1 MPDCVTHYQFGQDVF
16 ERLDEDL
23 KSCVLAY
30 KREYDTGLQGP
41 DIFFFY
47 KPYRRNDT
55 VKYGH
60 GWHEKP
66 GVRMFGPLSEAA
78 REGAALSYLTGLVCH
93 YALDSSC
100 HPYVYEHSLGP
111 YDHTLMEA
119 AYDRH
124 IMLRH
129 GLAKART
136 EYLHTGQMDFDS
148 MASLWPGMSA
158 ERIRHCVK
166 DQRFYKR
173 FLDDRRNF
181 LLFLDSVAGK
191 RGMFSSMSLPDEISE
206 EQQEHGRH
214 LDELYLK
221 ALQECPRLI
230 SQVCGAGE
238 AQNRMQNFEGGQLQ
252 GFDRNYKGEYCDGT

>member
-1 MPDCVTHYQFGQDVF
+1 MPDCVAHYQFGQDVLG
-16 ERLDEDL
+16 RLNENL
-23 KSCVLAY
+23 KSCTLTY

-47 KPYRRNDT
+47 KPYRKNNI

-60 GWHEKP
+60 GWHEGP
-66 GVRMFGPLSEAA
+66 GVRMFGPLSEAVH
-78 REGAALSYLTGLVCH
+78 EGAALSYLIGLICH
-93 YALDSSC
+93 YALDASC
-100 HPYVYEHSLGP
+100 HPYVYEHSLRP

-129 GLAKART
+129 GLTKART
-136 EYLHTGQMDFDS
+136 EYLHTEQMDFDS

-173 FLDDRRNF
+173 LLDKHRNF
-181 LLFLDSVAGK
+181 LLFLDSIANK
-191 RGMFSSMSLPDEISE
+191 RGIFSSMSLPDEISE
-206 EQQEHGRH
+206 EQQEHARH
-214 LDELYLK
+214 LDELYFK
-221 ALQECPRLI
+221 GLQECSQLI
-230 SQVCGAGE
+230 SQVCEAKGAR
-238 AQNRMQNFEGGQLQ
+238 NQLQ
-252 GFDRNYKGEYCDGT
+252 GFDRNYKGGYCDGT